1 MLFVPKEAK
10 VLSKVDTKKH
20 SNICYCIELTWR
32 RGQKHCKDMKCAP
45 GCLLAANEL
54 QIFSLFNEENSSAV
68 KQTTAI
74 LVEH

>member
-1 MLFVPKEAK
+1 
-10 VLSKVDTKKH
+10 
-20 SNICYCIELTWR
+20 
-32 RGQKHCKDMKCAP
+32 MKCAP